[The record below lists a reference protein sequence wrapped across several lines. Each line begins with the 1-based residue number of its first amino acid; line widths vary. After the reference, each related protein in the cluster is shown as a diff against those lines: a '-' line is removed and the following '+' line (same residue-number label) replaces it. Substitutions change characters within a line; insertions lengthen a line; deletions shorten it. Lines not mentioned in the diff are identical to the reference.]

1 MAASVA
7 ELTDS
12 TFDAQVAAA
21 DRPLLVDFWAEWCQ
35 PCKAI
40 APVIEQVA
48 AEHADR
54 LRVAKVD
61 IQTNPATPQRFGI
74 MSIPTLILFKRGR
87 PVLQLVGQNDARN
100 ADALLAKLGPHLA

>member
-1 MAASVA
+1 MARNVA

-12 TFDAQVAAA
+12 TFEAEVAAA

-40 APVIEQVA
+40 APVIERVA
-48 AEHADR
+48 AEHGDK
-54 LRVAKVD
+54 LRVATVD

-87 PVLQLVGQNDARN
+87 PVLQLVGQNDASNVER
-100 ADALLAKLGPHLA
+100 LLGKLGPHL